1 MGLCD
6 WGRAG
11 DLESNGGACAMTSIL
26 RSRTVWFAIILAV
39 LSVLQGYV
47 GLLPL
52 TPVGQMWVGIG
63 ISVIVT
69 VLRIVTTQPLS
80 QK

>member
-1 MGLCD
+1 MAAQL
-6 WGRAG
+6 
-11 DLESNGGACAMTSIL
+11 LKSK
-26 RSRTVWFAIILAV
+26 TVWFAIILAV

-52 TPVGQMWVGIG
+52 SQIGQMIAGVVIA
-63 ISVIVT
+63 VIVT
-69 VLRIVTTQPLS
+69 VLRIVTTQPIS